1 MEKNRNKRHASIGA
15 KQCRKTFAN
24 EGNLNNFIGVPLSLS
39 RVPDNINYC
48 ILELGMNQAG
58 EIKKLSNLVS
68 PEIGIITAI
77 ENSHLEGLKSLKNIA
92 KAKSELLENIKKDG
106 CFI

>member
-1 MEKNRNKRHASIGA
+1 MALSNVG
-15 KQCRKTFAN
+15 KTFAN

-39 RVPDNINYC
+39 RVPDNTNYC

-77 ENSHLEGLKSLKNIA
+77 ENSHLEGLEKFKKYSKS
-92 KAKSELLENIKKDG
+92 KK
-106 CFI
+106 